1 MEYPQKKYLL
11 TANGIDMQK
20 TLKTRMN
27 PRVFITIIIISLI
40 YMQSTAQ
47 EMPPRP
53 VSVSVLRSLS
63 FGAFSN
69 GISGGSVTISPL
81 GMRYSMGSIILID
94 MGYLYYPAIFGV
106 VGNPGTILHI
116 LNGPDETLT
125 GSNGG
130 TLLLQIGESN
140 PGDPIIINVA
150 PPSIME
156 IRIGGALIVGTPMAN
171 PPGLYNGSFTLILV
185 QE

>member
-1 MEYPQKKYLL
+1 M
-11 TANGIDMQK
+11 TNI
-20 TLKTRMN
+20 RF
-27 PRVFITIIIISLI
+27 FISIILASLF
-40 YMQSTAQ
+40 YFQSSAQ

-53 VSVSVLRSLS
+53 VSVSIVQSLS

-69 GISGGSVTISPL
+69 GMSGGSITITPF
-81 GMRYSMGSIILID
+81 GMRSATGTIILID
-94 MGYLYYPAIFGV
+94 MGYLYFPAIFRVG
-106 VGNPGTILHI
+106 GNPGTILHL

-140 PGDPIIINVA
+140 VSDPFIINVA
-150 PPSIME
+150 PPGTME
-156 IRIGGALIVGTPMAN
+156 IRIGAKLIAGSPMAN
-171 PPGLYNGSFTLILV
+171 PPGVYNGSFSVIFV